1 MGVKSAVD
9 LSHRLAR
16 KLFRS
21 PSAKSRS
28 RKLDVTTL
36 EDRLQPA
43 GTVSGQVF
51 LDFNANGTFD
61 AASTI
66 PNRSLGTVG
75 LGADTGFKGVTVSAY
90 DSSNTKVGT
99 GTTDGTGNYSFS
111 MTGVGP
117 YRIEFTGL
125 PTGVLYGPTGT
136 TARSNVQY
144 VPEGGS
150 SGVNLAVTRTESTVE
165 YSVADGGPQLVTQV
179 YQFGSSNGVNASAKA
194 LWDWRYNAGT
204 EDDDTNRDNYRVPDT
219 NTLSITHSQIGSTW
233 GLSYDAARDR
243 IFAAAFTKRF
253 SGFGPGG
260 PGAIY
265 AINGVTSST
274 SVSVLADLNAL
285 FPSDLPAGA
294 NYRGTSPNDQF
305 FIDGDG
311 LAGNVG
317 WNSVGKTGLGGMDIS
332 DDGSRIFVMAL
343 ADRRLYSIPTSGP
356 ITSSTVQ
363 RFNLPVP
370 GTVTGISSGNP
381 LGDLRPFAVEFY
393 RGKVYV
399 GATNTAESTQNRN
412 DLKAYVFCF
421 NPSTGQFENL
431 AGTATTTEAVH
442 TIDLNY
448 QRGIAHP
455 GDNGIDENGAGDDV
469 SANWLPWAN
478 TYSNLTSIP
487 ANATDQQGFRGIY
500 PQAWLTSLSFE
511 DNGNLTLA
519 FRDRAG
525 DQFGRFTRSNPAN
538 PNELTFGIIAGD
550 MLKAFGKPTTGWT
563 TENNGNGGSGAGN
576 TQGPGGGEFYWQD
589 NLPQGTTP
597 TNGINI
603 PQPRVDPSDHD
614 EVAMGSA
621 LNLAGFPDTVY
632 TAFDPERIALAYNSG
647 GVRWA
652 SNNSGN
658 NVKGYQ
664 IYRTEDQFSNVS
676 PPPTFAKANGLGDL
690 IAIAKAPIS
699 VGNYVWFDANNNGV
713 QDPNENPLSGVTMEL
728 WGAGKDD
735 TFGTS
740 DDVAIAVATTDAS
753 GNYLFSS
760 ANGINTASSVY
771 HLPIVP
777 GTNYQIRVPLGQS
790 HLANRKIATAFADT
804 GADKTLRDSNGIA
817 GTGSLATFAL
827 IDVTAPQSAGN
838 DHTLDIGF
846 TRGPTYKIGDFVWE
860 DANNDGTFQTGEKAM
875 SGITVQLL
883 DGGGKVI
890 QTKTTGTTGDYLFDD
905 LDPGKYTVRVVA
917 SSLPPGYISSTGK
930 VGFATGPFE
939 PATGGVNGNN
949 TDHGTWDGGGFVVA
963 PQIQLINTD
972 ILSQDFGFFRPLS
985 IGDFVWFDADNS
997 GKFNSGDTPLEN
1009 INVDLLDMNGGL
1021 ITSQTTGA
1029 DGKYRFTNLVPANYQ
1044 VRVTTPAGFVSSTG
1058 KNGSATGPFEPGI
1071 STNEDNQDHGTQNGN
1086 FAVGPVI
1093 TLFTPGSAGNPEEG
1107 GTANLNQD
1115 FGLIQPLSLGDTVWL
1130 DANNNGLF
1138 DTGEAG
1144 ISKVTVNLRDDKGSL
1159 VQTATTNDKGGY
1171 LFSYLIPGKY
1181 QVQVVNS
1188 SLPAGLTSSTGTNA
1202 SATGKYEPSP
1212 GNFGDGQDAG
1222 TTAGAVTQGA
1232 LVDLAIGTAPT
1243 GEAAVPGGIVDL
1255 ALDANSNRIQDFG
1268 FFRPLAI
1275 GDFVWDDKNN
1285 DGILT
1290 PGEVGLDGV
1299 TVDLLDGNSKFIAST
1314 TTAGGGKYLF
1324 DNIFAA
1330 SYQIRVTPP
1339 AGYTSSTGKQN
1350 SSTGP
1355 FEPGVTGLEN
1365 DQDHGSNEHPFVT
1378 AVHVNLTNDTNL
1390 PDLGGRANLRQDFGL
1405 FRAYS
1410 IGDQVWLDANNN
1422 GLFDTGEVG
1431 IQDVVVEL
1439 LDGFGA
1445 VIGNTT
1451 TNAAGNY
1458 LFGYLSTGKYQVR
1471 VTTPSGMISS
1481 TGKAASLTGPFE
1493 PSTKTLNNEDHGT
1506 MSGLFTLGGFVNLG
1520 VPAETPDSGG
1530 SANLRQDFG
1539 FFQPLSLGDTVWV
1552 DANNDGKLG
1561 TGEAGQGGV
1570 VVDLLDGKSNVLAT
1584 TTTDKNG
1591 QYLFSYLTGTTYQ
1604 VRITPPAGF
1613 ISSSGTNASLTGP
1626 FEPAPAS
1633 VLNVNNEDHGTNNG
1647 SFILGPQVDLGLP
1660 ANRPDSTGT
1669 ANLRQDFGI
1678 YQPLSLGDFVW
1689 EDKNNNG
1696 KFDTGETGLADLTM
1710 ELLDSK
1716 SQVLATTKTAT
1727 DGTYGF
1733 GSLIPGDYRV
1743 RLTPPASGKY
1753 VSSSGTNGSLS
1764 GPFEPGVSG
1773 IQNNEDH
1780 GTTSG
1785 SFIQTS
1791 LVTLGVPGSPTNPDN
1806 NGLAN
1811 LRQDFGLFQ
1820 PLSLGD
1826 FVFYDKN
1833 NDGKFEGSDTPLAN
1847 VPVELFDSTG
1857 KSVGVTSTD
1866 TAGKY
1871 LFSNL
1876 IPGSYDV
1883 AITPINKLVSSSGT
1897 PGSNSGPFEPAS
1909 ITGVNNTDQGTLVGT
1924 LIRANGVVLAA
1935 PGSSL
1940 NPDNQGYANLTIDFG
1955 LIDQPA
1961 NAKISGF
1968 VYVDPNINGIREPG
1982 ERPIPGT
1989 KITLSGTDLLGNTIN
2004 QVTFTDSKG
2013 FYEFTQLPPGKYSVI
2028 ETQPTGILFDGL
2040 DTPGTSGGTVPVSDT
2055 IANIS
2060 LVGNDNSQNNN
2071 FGEIPPAQVFGFVYE
2086 DLNRNNRFDPGEPPI
2101 GNTTIRVDGT
2111 AFAGSVL
2118 TRPLTAA
2125 DSKNGVV
2132 VTTDV
2137 NGRWE
2142 FFGLPPGNYNIRQT
2156 QPEGYDTLFNS
2167 NEDTQTFP
2175 VTVGAQFND
2184 VFSGAVA
2191 PSGVT
2196 RGAFNFGEIR
2206 SDRRDPTKREFLGST
2221 DPNAPGA
2228 GGGINQPVST
2238 TPNFPP
2244 PGSGTSQDPTFVINA
2259 AGPGRS
2265 PLVRVFDYTAGIQ
2278 RNQFLAYESSFTGG
2292 VRVAK
2297 GDINGDGIDDIITA
2311 TGIGGGPRIR
2321 VFSGADNAIVLR
2333 DFFAYESTFRGGVFV
2348 ASGDIDG
2355 DGRADIITGTESG
2368 GGPRVRVFSGQT
2380 GNAVLRDFFAFDP
2393 LQRGGVRVAAGDV
2406 TGDGRADIIAA
2417 TGTGQGVPT
2426 RVRTFDGKTGNQV
2439 IEFAPFGAAFTGGA
2453 NIAVGRFSGTVDSIV
2468 VSADTGGGPA
2478 VGLFNGTTGASQ
2490 GATFAYDSNARF
2502 GVRVA
2507 TTDINGDGISDII
2520 TSPSGGTP
2528 SHIKI
2533 LNGTNLSATLDAWFA
2548 FDTTFLGGTFVA

>member
-1 MGVKSAVD
+1 MGVKSAVE

-28 RKLDVTTL
+28 RRLDVTSL

-51 LDFNANGTFD
+51 LDFNANGAFD

-66 PNRSLGTVG
+66 PNRSLGNVG
-75 LGADTGFKGVTVSAY
+75 LAGDTGFKGVTVSAY
-90 DSSNTKVGT
+90 DSNNAKVGS
-99 GTTDGTGNYSFS
+99 GTTDGTGTYSFS

-125 PTGVLYGPTGT
+125 PAGVLYGPTGT

-150 SGVNLAVTRTESTVE
+150 SGVNLAVSRTESTAE
-165 YSVADGGPQLVTQV
+165 YAISAGGPQLVTQV
-179 YQFGSSNGVNASAKA
+179 YQFGSATGVNASAKA

-204 EDDDTNRDNYRVPDT
+204 EDDDTTRDNYRVPDT
-219 NTLSITHSQIGSTW
+219 NTLGITHSQIGSTW
-233 GLSYDAARDR
+233 GLSYDTVQDR

-253 SGFGPGG
+253 SGFGPNG

-265 AINGVTSST
+265 AINGVTGTT
-274 SVSVLADLNAL
+274 SVSLLADLNAL
-285 FPSDLPAGA
+285 FPADLPAGA
-294 NYRGTSPNDQF
+294 NYRGTSPNDSF
-305 FIDGDG
+305 FIQGDG
-311 LAGNVG
+311 LTNNVG
-317 WNSVGKTGLGGMDIS
+317 WNAVGKTGLGGMDLS

-343 ADRRLYSIPTSGP
+343 GDRRLYSIPTSGP
-356 ITSSTVQ
+356 INTSTVQ

-370 GTVTGISSGNP
+370 ASVTGISSGNP

-412 DLKAYVFCF
+412 DLKAYVFRF
-421 NPSTGQFENL
+421 DPATGQFENL
-431 AGTATTTEAVH
+431 AGAATTTEAVH
-442 TIDLNY
+442 TVDLNY

-455 GDNGIDENGAGDDV
+455 GDNGIDDNGMGDDV

-487 ANATDQQGFRGIY
+487 ANADNQQGFRGIY

-511 DNGNLTLA
+511 NNGNLTLA

-525 DQFGRFTRSNPAN
+525 DQFGRFTPSNPAN

-550 MLKAFGKPTTGWT
+550 IIKAFGQPGAGWT
-563 TENNGNGGSGAGN
+563 TENNGSGGSGVANG
-576 TQGPGGGEFYWQD
+576 QGPGGGEFYGQD
-589 NLPQGTTP
+589 NLPQSNT
-597 TNGINI
+597 
-603 PQPRVDPSDHD
+603 QPRVDPSDHD
-614 EVAMGSA
+614 EVAMGAA

-652 SNNSGN
+652 SNNTGN

-690 IAIAKAPIS
+690 IAIAKAPVS
-699 VGNYVWFDANNNGV
+699 LGNFVWFDANSNGV
-713 QDPNENPLSGVTMEL
+713 QDPNENPLAGITMEL

-735 TFGTS
+735 AFGTS
-740 DDVAIAVATTDAS
+740 DDVAVAVATTDAS
-753 GNYLFSS
+753 GNYVFSS
-760 ANGINTASSVY
+760 ANGTNTASSVY
-771 HLPIVP
+771 NLPIIP
-777 GTNYQIRVPLGQS
+777 GTNYQIRVPLGQAP
-790 HLANRKIATAFADT
+790 LANRKIATAFADT
-804 GADKTLRDSNGIA
+804 GADKTLRDSNGVA
-817 GTGSLATFAL
+817 GTGSLATFAV
-827 IDVTAPQSAGN
+827 IDVTAPQSGGN

-860 DANNDGTFQTGEKAM
+860 DANNDGVFQTGENPMK
-875 SGITVQLL
+875 GIDLQLL
-883 DGGGKVI
+883 DIAGKVI
-890 QTKTTGTTGDYLFDD
+890 QTRTTGTAGDYLFDD
-905 LDPGKYTVRVVA
+905 LDPGKYSVRVVA
-917 SSLPPGYISSTGK
+917 SSLPSGYISSTGK
-930 VGFATGPFE
+930 VGFATGPYE
-939 PATGGVNGNN
+939 PATGGSNGNN
-949 TDHGTWDGGGFVVA
+949 TDHGTSDGAGFVVA
-963 PQIQLINTD
+963 SQVQLINAD
-972 ILSQDFGFFRPLS
+972 ILTQDFGFFRPLA
-985 IGDFVWFDADNS
+985 IGDFVWFDSDNS
-997 GKFNSGDTPLEN
+997 GTYSSIDTPLDN
-1009 INVDLLDMNGGL
+1009 IAVDLLDKNGGL
-1021 ITSQTTGA
+1021 IDSRTTAGG
-1029 DGKYRFTNLVPANYQ
+1029 GKYRFSFLVPGDYQ
-1044 VRVTTPAGFVSSTG
+1044 VRVATPAGYVSSTG
-1058 KNGSATGPFEPGI
+1058 KNGSATGPFEPGT
-1071 STNEDNQDHGTQNGN
+1071 SKNVDNQDHGTQSGG

-1093 TLFTPGSAGNPEEG
+1093 TLFAPGNAGNPEES

-1130 DANNNGLF
+1130 DDNNNGLL
-1138 DTGEAG
+1138 DSGESG
-1144 ISKVTVNLRDDKGSL
+1144 ISKVTVNLRDDKGNL
-1159 VQTATTNDKGGY
+1159 LGTTTTNDKGGY
-1171 LFSYLIPGKY
+1171 LFSYLLPGSY
-1181 QVQVVNS
+1181 RVEVVNS
-1188 SLPAGLTSSTGTNA
+1188 TLPAGLISSTGTNA
-1202 SATGKYEPSP
+1202 SATGKYEPSA

-1222 TTAGAVTQGA
+1222 TTAGTITQGA
-1232 LVDLAIGTAPT
+1232 LVTLAIGTAPT
-1243 GEAAVPGGIVDL
+1243 GEAPVPGGIADP
-1255 ALDANSNRIQDFG
+1255 ASDPNSNRIQDFG

-1285 DGILT
+1285 DGKLT

-1299 TVDLLDGNSKFIAST
+1299 TVELLDGNSKFIAKT
-1314 TTAGGGKYLF
+1314 TTAGGGNYLF
-1324 DNIFAA
+1324 DNIVAA
-1330 SYQIRVTPP
+1330 TYQIRVTPP

-1350 SSTGP
+1350 SPTGP
-1355 FEPGVTGLEN
+1355 FEPGVTGLEDN
-1365 DQDHGSNEHPFVT
+1365 QDHGSNDKSFVT
-1378 AVHVNLTNDTNL
+1378 AIHVNLTNAANL

-1405 FRAYS
+1405 FQAYS

-1422 GLFDTGEVG
+1422 GLFDNGETG

-1445 VIGNTT
+1445 LIGGTKT
-1451 TNAAGNY
+1451 DATGNY
-1458 LFGYLSTGKYQVR
+1458 LFGALSAGKYQVR

-1493 PSTKTLNNEDHGT
+1493 PGVTGLQNNEDHGT

-1520 VPAETPDSGG
+1520 VPAEMPDSGG
-1530 SANLRQDFG
+1530 TANLRQDFG

-1552 DANNDGKLG
+1552 DVNNDGKFG
-1561 TGEAGQGGV
+1561 PGELGQGGV

-1584 TTTDKNG
+1584 TTTDSKG
-1591 QYLFSYLTGTTYQ
+1591 QYLFSFLTGTTYQ
-1604 VRITPPAGF
+1604 VRITPPVGF

-1626 FEPAPAS
+1626 YEPAPAG
-1633 VLNVNNEDHGTNNG
+1633 VLNLDNEDHGTNAG
-1647 SFILGPQVDLGLP
+1647 SVILGPQIDLGLP
-1660 ANRPDSTGT
+1660 ANRPDGGGT

-1689 EDKNNNG
+1689 EDTNNNG
-1696 KFDTGETGLADLTM
+1696 KFDTGEAGLAGLAV
-1710 ELLDSK
+1710 ELLDGK
-1716 SQVLATTKTAT
+1716 GAILATTKTAT
-1727 DGTYGF
+1727 NGTYGF

-1743 RLTPPASGKY
+1743 RLTPPAGGKY

-1764 GPFEPGVSG
+1764 GPYEPGVSG
-1773 IQNNEDH
+1773 NQNNEDH
-1780 GTTSG
+1780 GTTAG

-1791 LVTLGVPGSPTNPDN
+1791 LVTLGLPGSATNPDN

-1820 PLSLGD
+1820 PLALGN

-1833 NDGKFEGSDTPLAN
+1833 NDGKFGGSDTPLAD
-1847 VPVELFDSTG
+1847 VPVQLFDSTG
-1857 KSVGVTSTD
+1857 AVIGKSVTD
-1866 TAGKY
+1866 SKGNY

-1876 IPGSYDV
+1876 VPGSYDV
-1883 AITPINKLVSSSGT
+1883 AITGINKLVSSSGT
-1897 PGSNSGPFEPAS
+1897 PGSNLGPYEPAS
-1909 ITGVNNTDQGTLVGT
+1909 VTGPDNEDHGTTAGS
-1924 LIRANGVVLAA
+1924 LIRANGVVLGA
-1935 PGSSL
+1935 PGSTL
-1940 NPDNQGYANLTIDFG
+1940 NPNDEGYANLTIDFG
-1955 LIDQPA
+1955 LMDQPA

-1968 VYVDPNINGIREPG
+1968 VYVDPNINGIRETG

-1989 KITLSGTDLLGNTIN
+1989 KVTLIGTDLLGNTIN

-2013 FYEFTQLPPGKYSVI
+2013 FYEFAQLPPGKYSVI

-2055 IANIS
+2055 IANIV
-2060 LVGNDNSQNNN
+2060 LNGNDNSQNNN

-2101 GNTTIRVDGT
+2101 SNTTIRVDGT

-2118 TRPLTAA
+2118 TRPLTAS

-2132 VTTDV
+2132 VTTDI

-2142 FFGLPPGNYNIRQT
+2142 FFGLPPGNYNIRET
-2156 QPEGYDTLFNS
+2156 QPDGYDTLFNS
-2167 NEDTQTFP
+2167 NEDSQSFP

-2184 VFSGAVA
+2184 VFSGAVV
-2191 PSGVT
+2191 PSGIT

-2221 DPNAPGA
+2221 DPNSPGA
-2228 GGGINQPVST
+2228 GGGVNQPVST

-2265 PLVRVFDYTAGIQ
+2265 PLIRVFDYTAGIQ

-2321 VFSGADNAIVLR
+2321 VFSGVDNSIVLR

-2393 LQRGGVRVAAGDV
+2393 NQRGGVRVAAGDV

-2426 RVRTFDGKTGNQV
+2426 RVRTFDGNTGNQV
-2439 IEFAPFGAAFTGGA
+2439 IEFAPFGAGFTGGA

-2468 VSADTGGGPA
+2468 VSADSGGGPV
-2478 VGLFNGTTGASQ
+2478 VGIYNGTTGVSQ
-2490 GATFAYDSNARF
+2490 GAAFAYDSTGRF

-2507 TTDINGDGISDII
+2507 TADINGDGISDII
-2520 TSPSGGTP
+2520 TSPSGGVP
-2528 SHIKI
+2528 SHIKV
-2533 LNGTNLSATLDAWFA
+2533 LNGTNLNSTLDAWFA